1 MMCSKLKNYI
11 FFIYLFN
18 LTTLSIAFSNQT
30 PEHSLQILINKREG
44 KSRHLT
50 LWNRF
55 WLKKKIDK
63 INHNF
68 IKDMT
73 PAEQVCEENYITNL
87 LKYNDI
93 KRKNYKYAF
102 LQLRKLNQIDDISY
116 QKILDFKK
124 APQKISLKIN
134 TDKLKNIKGID
145 TKKIGQSLNQFSSY
159 KKKKKCLG
167 ESFKTLFT
175 SITITKEK
183 KKEKYFKKVIKN
195 LVKENVITKINGK
208 KLITLSKLKIHR
220 QNQFLKDY
228 IKIKDFI
235 TKNIKEEN
243 LLDENKIGLSDL
255 VSQKDRINKSYPR
268 QRLYESYNQFQ
279 IIYMAQILER
289 FLFRLENTS
298 LLGIDLIDRNDN
310 TFETFMIDSPLEIYR
325 FLVKYMRYEMA
336 KLKENHLFS
345 NVSVTYSDLIAASFE
360 LYQIPPATLDELRKI
375 EDIWNPQLTKAQ
387 KITTWGKLFTQAG
400 VIFIPPPYNYLASLS
415 IWVIESF
422 VQSSREEA
430 TYGHSIFGEIQ

>member
-1 MMCSKLKNYI
+1 MFLKLRNYI
-11 FFIYLFN
+11 LFIYLIN
-18 LTTLSIAFSNQT
+18 LMTLSSAFSNPLNDRT
-30 PEHSLQILINKREG
+30 HQILINKREG

-55 WLKKKIDK
+55 WLKKKSTE
-63 INHNF
+63 INHDF
-68 IKDMT
+68 IKDMS
-73 PAEQVCEENYITNL
+73 PSEQVCEENYLKNL
-87 LKYNDI
+87 IKFNDV

-102 LQLRKLNQIDDISY
+102 LKLRKLNQIDDISY
-116 QKILDFKK
+116 QKILEFKK
-124 APQKISLKIN
+124 APQEIDLKIN
-134 TDKLKNIKGID
+134 KEKLKMIKGID
-145 TKKIGQSLNQFSSY
+145 SKKIDQSINQFSSY

-167 ESFKTLFT
+167 ESFKTLFGA
-175 SITITKEK
+175 ITKSKKK
-183 KKEKYFKKVIKN
+183 KKEKYFKKVIKK
-195 LVKENVITKINGK
+195 LVKENVITKTSGK
-208 KLITLSKLKIHR
+208 QLLALSKIKIHR
-220 QNQFLKDY
+220 QSQFLKDY
-228 IKIKDFI
+228 IKTKNFVA
-235 TKNIKEEN
+235 KNIKEEN

-268 QRLYESYNQFQ
+268 QRLYENYNQFQ

-289 FLFRLENTS
+289 FLFRLENTA

-310 TFETFMIDSPLEIYR
+310 TFETFMIDSPMEIYR

-360 LYQIPPATLDELRKI
+360 LYQIPPATLDELRKM
-375 EDIWNPQLTKAQ
+375 EEIWNPQLTKTQ
-387 KITTWGKLFTQAG
+387 KIVTWGKLFTQAG

-422 VQSSREEA
+422 VQNSKEEA